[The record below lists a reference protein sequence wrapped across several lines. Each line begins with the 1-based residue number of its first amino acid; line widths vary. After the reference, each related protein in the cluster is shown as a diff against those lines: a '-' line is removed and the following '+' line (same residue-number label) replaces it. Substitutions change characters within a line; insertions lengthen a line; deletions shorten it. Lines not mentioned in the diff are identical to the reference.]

1 MGELILCKR
10 PIAAA
15 PFYIESVSVNI
26 YSIEELSWFI
36 FHHTDIIEADFISD
50 ELINWISDEA
60 GYRELAERLR
70 SGLNAKTPFHVLIEM
85 ILSSCGCLTPK
96 EIKDTVR
103 EVQLQAGLSPVEKK
117 KKRADLLIKN
127 GNIRKAII
135 AYQNILA
142 SGDLKRNIYG
152 DICHDIGYAYAR
164 LFLFDEAAAWYKKAY
179 EHNLSIKSLMQLLFA
194 LMEQNDEESIAD
206 IVNTYHI
213 RDDDLE
219 RARAVFKAAGETK
232 KIDDAIKNITSE
244 DTDIHDFVNGL
255 KSDYIKRY
263 GA

>member
-1 MGELILCKR
+1 
-10 PIAAA
+10 
-15 PFYIESVSVNI
+15 
-26 YSIEELSWFI
+26 
-36 FHHTDIIEADFISD
+36 
-50 ELINWISDEA
+50 
-60 GYRELAERLR
+60 
-70 SGLNAKTPFHVLIEM
+70 
-85 ILSSCGCLTPK
+85 
-96 EIKDTVR
+96 
-103 EVQLQAGLSPVEKK
+103 
-117 KKRADLLIKN
+117 
-127 GNIRKAII
+127 
-135 AYQNILA
+135 
-142 SGDLKRNIYG
+142 
-152 DICHDIGYAYAR
+152 
-164 LFLFDEAAAWYKKAY
+164 
-179 EHNLSIKSLMQLLFA
+179 LLFA